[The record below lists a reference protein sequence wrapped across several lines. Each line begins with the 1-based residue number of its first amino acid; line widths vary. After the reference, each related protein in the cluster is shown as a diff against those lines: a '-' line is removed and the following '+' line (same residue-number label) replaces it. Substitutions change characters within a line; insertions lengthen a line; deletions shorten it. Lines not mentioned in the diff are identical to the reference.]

1 MWNNF
6 EQTQIEWSAV
16 MRVSYNKLWRL
27 MKANRMTKKE
37 LTAAADITNYAMSKM
52 NNNQTFKTNRE
63 IRYRTK

>member
-1 MWNNF
+1 
-6 EQTQIEWSAV
+6 

-37 LTAAADITNYAMSKM
+37 LAAAADITNYAMSKM

>member
-1 MWNNF
+1 
-6 EQTQIEWSAV
+6 

-52 NNNQTFKTNRE
+52 NSNQTFKTNRD